1 MKAQGLARIGKDAE
15 VRFTPNGTAVAN
27 VTLAFTYGKKGDDG
41 KRPTQWV
48 DASIWGQ
55 RAEPMA
61 PYLTKG
67 KQIVAYLEDVHI
79 QTYTKNDG
87 TTNAKMVARLADFE
101 FVSEG
106 SGDGQRTAPA
116 QRQAPAPAPAPRQA
130 GGGGFENMND
140 DIPFADPMKRRAFA
154 LSI

>member
-15 VRFTPNGTAVAN
+15 VRFTPGGTSVAN

-87 TTNAKMVARLADFE
+87 TTNSKMVARLADFE

-106 SGDGQRTAPA
+106 SSDGQRAAPA
-116 QRQAPAPAPAPRQA
+116 QRQAPAPRQPQTPQ
-130 GGGGFENMND
+130 GSGFDDMDD
-140 DIPFADPMKRRAFA
+140 DIPF
-154 LSI
+154 

>member
-15 VRFTPNGTAVAN
+15 VRFTPSGTAVAN
-27 VTLAFTYGKKGDDG
+27 VSLAFTYGKKGDDG

-61 PYLTKG
+61 PYLLKG
-67 KQIVAYLEDVHI
+67 KQIVAYLEDVHL

-87 TTNAKMVARLADFE
+87 TTNSKMVARLADFE

-106 SGDGQRTAPA
+106 SGDGQLAAPA
-116 QRQAPAPAPAPRQA
+116 QRQAPAPRQA
-130 GGGGFENMND
+130 QAPQGSGFDDMDD
-140 DIPFADPMKRRAFA
+140 DIPF
-154 LSI
+154 